1 MHFKLLFDVGAFCQ
15 FRSVC
20 LVLLQFD
27 KELGVRKGIFSGGF
41 ETRRYLLM
49 DSGSR

>member
-1 MHFKLLFDVGAFCQ
+1 MHFKLLSDAGTSCQ